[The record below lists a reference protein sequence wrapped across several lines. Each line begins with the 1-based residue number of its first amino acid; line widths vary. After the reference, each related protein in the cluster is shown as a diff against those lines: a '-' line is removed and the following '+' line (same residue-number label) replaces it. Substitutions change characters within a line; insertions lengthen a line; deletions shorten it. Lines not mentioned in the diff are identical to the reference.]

1 MVVTFLALLKEGR
14 KEGRKDPFTHSPT
27 NCLSCPCIV
36 PSMYHI
42 LDKTHTCTHNKGC
55 EGHCSGNGSTGNNTS
70 PGTCSSSDKTARALQ
85 ELHDDKKHAA
95 PLSPRRR
102 RTPSWV
108 LLLFCVVLV
117 LLGQFHLNMVCPK
130 QPDNAKLIEYYI
142 HGRGK
147 SNTYMSAYVCNSNR
161 LPVCRWIH

>member
-14 KEGRKDPFTHSPT
+14 KDSFTHSPT

-55 EGHCSGNGSTGNNTS
+55 EGHCGGNGSTGNNTS

-147 SNTYMSAYVCNSNR
+147 SNTYMSVYVCNSNR